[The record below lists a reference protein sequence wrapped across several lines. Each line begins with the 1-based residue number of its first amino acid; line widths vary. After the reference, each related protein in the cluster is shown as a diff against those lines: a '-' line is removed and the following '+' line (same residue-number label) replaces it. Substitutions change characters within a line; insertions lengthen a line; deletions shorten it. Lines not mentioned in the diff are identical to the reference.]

1 MAEVGRLFWAIAVTA
16 VLCVPLAVSVWA
28 LLDCV
33 RHPQWAWAL
42 SGRRQVVWLVAI
54 LFGFVS
60 VVGGLVIS
68 GWYLLWV
75 RPVVAAAE
83 RGPVADRGRRA
94 GGA

>member
-1 MAEVGRLFWAIAVTA
+1 MAGVGRLFNAIAVTA
-16 VLCVPLAVSVWA
+16 LLCVPLAVSLWA

-68 GWYLLWV
+68 GWYLVKV
-75 RPVVAAAE
+75 RPVVTAAE
-83 RGPVADRGRRA
+83 RGSVPD
-94 GGA
+94 